1 MRISRSFE
9 YPADPHAV
17 AAMVADPAFQ
27 ARKCEATHAES
38 HTESV
43 TPLGDSTQI
52 RTRRVMPTDDFPDFV
67 RSMVGPKIAVS
78 ETYVWSA
85 PAADG
90 SRDGTVEVEVGD
102 GKVPV
107 AMTGTMTLRPG
118 GPGSVVRIEGEL
130 KAKVPL
136 IGGRI
141 EKAAEPAVLDAIA
154 KEREVGLEWLGAS

>member
-1 MRISRSFE
+1 
-9 YPADPHAV
+9 
-17 AAMVADPAFQ
+17 MVSDPAFQ

-43 TPLGDSTQI
+43 TAVGDATQI

-67 RSMVGPKIAVS
+67 RSMVGPKIAVA
-78 ETYVWSA
+78 ETYLWSA

-90 SRDGTVEVEVGD
+90 SRDGTVDVEVGD

-107 AMTGTMTLRPG
+107 AMTGKVTLRPHG
-118 GPGSVVRIEGEL
+118 AGGSVITIDGEL

-141 EKAAEPAVLDAIA
+141 EKAAEPAVLDAIS